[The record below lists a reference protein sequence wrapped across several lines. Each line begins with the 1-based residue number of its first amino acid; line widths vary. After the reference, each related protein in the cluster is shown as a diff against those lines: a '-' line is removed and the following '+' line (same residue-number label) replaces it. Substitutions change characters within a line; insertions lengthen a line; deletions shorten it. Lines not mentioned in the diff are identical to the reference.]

1 MLVYSLAHFL
11 LGLFITLFVYPGYKS
26 YQLHIYVIYTINY
39 LLPDYDFTHGVFW
52 HTEIF
57 QFDIVKFMHAP
68 HTDLCTVCYLKNA
81 FPPQGCK
88 DSLL

>member
-57 QFDIVKFMHAP
+57 QFDIVKFMHTPTLICA
-68 HTDLCTVCYLKNA
+68 LYVI
-81 FPPQGCK
+81 
-88 DSLL
+88 